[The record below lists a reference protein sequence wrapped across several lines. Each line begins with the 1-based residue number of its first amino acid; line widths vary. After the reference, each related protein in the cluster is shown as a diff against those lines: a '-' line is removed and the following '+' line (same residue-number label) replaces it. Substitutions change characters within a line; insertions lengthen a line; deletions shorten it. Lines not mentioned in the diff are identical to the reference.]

1 MLYLVEE
8 TSGSTDIG
16 VYDTDDEVLEFVDC
30 NIVFA
35 LYEKQPELF
44 PQLKGTEIS
53 DGEEIFDHIDAD
65 MLYKDLIKRDKNGTI
80 TTKTNKFKVRWSD
93 SKIAIAYCGRK
104 NVIELT
110 DDNNIVVNGNV
121 TDMVLEYC
129 DLSVNVFGISP
140 WGILILW
147 TENAVT
153 IDVAKDG
160 TLTFDDGIDIVDRS
174 VNYSVP
180 LK

>member
-30 NIVFA
+30 NVVFA

-93 SKIAIAYCGRK
+93 SKIAIAYCC
-104 NVIELT
+104 LLYT
-110 DDNNIVVNGNV
+110 
-121 TDMVLEYC
+121 
-129 DLSVNVFGISP
+129 SP
-140 WGILILW
+140 SPR
-147 TENAVT
+147 
-153 IDVAKDG
+153 D
-160 TLTFDDGIDIVDRS
+160 
-174 VNYSVP
+174 
-180 LK
+180 

>member
-44 PQLKGTEIS
+44 PQLQGTEIS
-53 DGEEIFDHIDAD
+53 CGEEIFDHIDAD

-93 SKIAIAYCGRK
+93 DKIAIAYCGLK

-110 DDNNIVVNGNV
+110 ADNTIVVNGKV
-121 TDMVLEYC
+121 TDMVLEDYG
-129 DLSVNVFGISP
+129 LSVDIFGISP

-153 IDVAKDG
+153 INVAKDG
-160 TLTFDDGIDIVDRS
+160 TLTFDDVNIVERS

>member
-8 TSGSTDIG
+8 TSDSTDIG

-44 PQLKGTEIS
+44 PQLQGTEIS
-53 DGEEIFDHIDAD
+53 CGEEIFDHIDAD

-110 DDNNIVVNGNV
+110 DDNNIIVNGNV
-121 TDMVLEYC
+121 TNMVLEYC

>member
-30 NIVFA
+30 NTVFA

-44 PQLKGTEIS
+44 PQLKGTNIS
-53 DGEEIFDHIDAD
+53 EGEEIFDHIDAD

-93 SKIAIAYCGRK
+93 SKIATAYCGRK

-110 DDNNIVVNGNV
+110 ADNTIVVNGKV
-121 TDMVLEYC
+121 TDMVLENYG
-129 DLSVNVFGISP
+129 LSVDIFGLSP

-160 TLTFDDGIDIVDRS
+160 TLTFDDINIIERS

>member
-30 NIVFA
+30 NVVFA

-93 SKIAIAYCGRK
+93 NKIAIAYCGRK

-110 DDNNIVVNGNV
+110 DDNNIVVNGHV
-121 TDMVLEYC
+121 TDMIPEYYG
-129 DLSVNVFGISP
+129 LSVDIFGLSP
-140 WGILILW
+140 WGILVLW

-153 IDVAKDG
+153 INVLQDG
-160 TLTFDDGIDIVDRS
+160 TLTFDAANIIERS

>member
-30 NIVFA
+30 NTVFA
-35 LYEKQPELF
+35 LYERQPELF

-110 DDNNIVVNGNV
+110 ADNTIVVNGKV
-121 TDMVLEYC
+121 TDIVPEYYG
-129 DLSVNVFGISP
+129 LSVDIFGLSP
-140 WGILILW
+140 LGILILW
-147 TENAVT
+147 TESAVT
-153 IDVAKDG
+153 INVLQDG
-160 TLTFDDGIDIVDRS
+160 TLTFDDVNIVERS